1 MIPQADVLKNGIM
14 KCMEYF
20 AMLLFHDDWKD
31 CDNACITV
39 LTDLKD
45 NYDANILF
53 TEVKAKIPREYL
65 HLSSLHITVKGI
77 PIEALY
83 WERRLV
89 ELTKFE
95 IQLSTT
101 ELWCDVNQQ
110 CYSLP
115 SDNPRSVFHVSNP
128 NKILRLFCGFDAH
141 QASKNMNTV
150 HGPLVLSYS
159 RPWGRLHNRL
169 ELR

>member
-128 NKILRLFCGFDAH
+128 NKILRLFCGFDPH
-141 QASKNMNTV
+141 QASMKNNTV
-150 HGPLVLSYS
+150 PGPLVLSYS